1 MKNPVLAAIAIP
13 FILLSCSQKDNND
26 TIAKVGDHEL
36 SKSTLLQSLPAGL
49 KGKDSLDWC
58 NQWIAQWALEQLL
71 LEDAEKIEEPA
82 DFQQK
87 VNQYEN
93 QLRIQALK
101 EKIVSEQFD
110 PQSVKVKI
118 EDADTSHA
126 ISAKESAIEMKKME
140 IWQNYQSQLINQAI
154 QSGKWKK

>member
-1 MKNPVLAAIAIP
+1 
-13 FILLSCSQKDNND
+13 
-26 TIAKVGDHEL
+26 
-36 SKSTLLQSLPAGL
+36 LLQSLPAGL
-49 KGKDSLDWC
+49 KGKDSLEWC

-71 LEDAEKIEEPA
+71 LEDAEKLEEPA